1 MLSPVVAE
9 KKQQYMYIYIHTNL
23 IGQLNSIHLN
33 NCHRHVGDEIVFISD
48 GIDLLIYCFF

>member
-1 MLSPVVAE
+1 MVVE
-9 KKQQYMYIYIHTNL
+9 KNKQYMYTYIHTYL

-33 NCHRHVGDEIVFISD
+33 NCHRHVGDEIVSISD